1 MADYTYTPDPIDTSN
16 ISLPADLDALIDYLA
31 KNVHD
36 VWASRRLAEGWTY
49 GPSRDDNRKE
59 HPCLVPYDALMES
72 EKEYDR
78 ATVDETLRAIIALGY
93 RIERDERGLRD

>member
-16 ISLPADLDALIDYLA
+16 IPLSPDLEALLDYLA

-36 VWASRRLAEGWTY
+36 VWASQRLAQGWRY
-49 GPSRDDNRKE
+49 GPARDDASKE
-59 HPCLVPYDALMES
+59 HPCLVPYEDLLET

-78 ATVDETLRAIIALGY
+78 AVAGETLRAIMALGY
-93 RIERDERGLRD
+93 RIERD